1 MRPMRHD
8 RLPLHADRESAVS
21 HLIEYLLISS
31 VLVILIIITVLTITP
46 VFIDQPVNTLS
57 DYAFIDIGNGVSTRI
72 VDLYVIAPDY
82 GNITSKF
89 DIPDDVAGR
98 GYFVEIFSDDSGD
111 QLRVYRGRI
120 ERHVSLAGIGTTLG
134 VAGNTTGHGLN
145 IIEYQSEGY

>member
-8 RLPLHADRESAVS
+8 RLPFHADRESAVS

-89 DIPDDVAGR
+89 DIPDD
-98 GYFVEIFSDDSGD
+98 SGD